1 MAETRTFSLADPVPP
16 PPDAGPAVA
25 RPGLDL
31 RLVPAALLTWAATA
45 MTLTASTAISPGWL
59 LLAAAVFTGAVAWRR
74 GAPTVALPAV
84 TVTVS
89 VAATLIRRARAA
101 AHPIAEGIH
110 SAEGDVG
117 SGLGRGFGAGG
128 VGVGGTDGAG
138 VVKETVLTLTT
149 TPKATEHG
157 ATAQASV
164 AGLPGRVRVFGDER
178 LLDHDR
184 GTVLEA
190 YAKISA
196 SDRPSLSG
204 VTASLRGTVSVVKH
218 PDDHISRVR
227 DGLRDA
233 AAGLP
238 VGPDRLIPAMTLGD
252 ERGFGA
258 ADQKMMVDSGLA
270 HLSAVSGANLALV
283 MGAAVWAL
291 SWAPPRWRVAAAA
304 VTLVAF
310 VAVVGTEPSVLRA
323 LLTGTVG
330 LLAVLLG
337 RRGQAVPALMAG
349 TIVLVVAFPDLAVS
363 IGFALSVAATAG
375 LVLAAAPM
383 THRLLRIPG
392 VAQLPA
398 PLVRATA
405 VALVAHIATV
415 PVLALTLGEVSH
427 ISVVANLAAAPAV
440 APVTVAGTLAAVAA
454 LLGLG
459 PVVTVLVWVAAPFAW
474 WVHAVGHAAA
484 GMPGAAGEMGLLGV
498 AVFLVA
504 AAAAVAWPSVAAAV
518 TCVAMGAAG
527 VVIAF
532 GWHIPVAPPG
542 WIAGACV
549 DDGRV
554 FVVAAMRDDG
564 HLQALP
570 RHCRLALDGAAAEGK
585 DADAV
590 AAVTGGG
597 QAAMTDA
604 WPLAE
609 ELTVEESTVYATLDE
624 AETWGD
630 GTTGQSG
637 GVGAEARP
645 RWLVVADC
653 GDRARDR
660 IRTADG
666 IPVVCPARYGTHAL
680 YPDGAVWR
688 SGAVR
693 RSSAGTG
700 GAGKSGSDTARS
712 GESGTMG
719 E

>member
-1 MAETRTFSLADPVPP
+1 MAKTRTFSLADPAPP

-25 RPGLDL
+25 RPGVDL

-45 MTLTASTAISPGWL
+45 LTLTTSPAISPGWL
-59 LLAAAVFTGAVAWRR
+59 LLPVAVFTGAVAWRR

-101 AHPIAEGIH
+101 AHPIAEGIR
-110 SAEGDVG
+110 GDMG
-117 SGLGRGFGAGG
+117 DMG
-128 VGVGGTDGAG
+128 GGTDGAG

-149 TPKATEHG
+149 TPKATDHG

-164 AGLPGRVRVFGDER
+164 AGLPGRMRVFGDER

-190 YAKISA
+190 YARISA

-204 VTASLRGTVSVVKH
+204 VTASLRGTVDVVKH

-349 TIVLVVAFPDLAVS
+349 TIVLVVGFPDLAVS

-392 VAQLPA
+392 VARLPA

-484 GMPGAAGEMGLLGV
+484 GIPGAAGEMGLVGV

-532 GWHIPVAPPG
+532 GWHIPAAPPG
-542 WIAGACV
+542 WVAGACV

-554 FVVAAMRDDG
+554 LVVAAMRDDG
-564 HLQALP
+564 HLHALP
-570 RHCRLALDGAAAEGK
+570 RHCRLALAGAAAEGNGG
-585 DADAV
+585 DV
-590 AAVTGGG
+590 RSAVTRGG
-597 QAAMTDA
+597 QAATTDA
-604 WPLAE
+604 RPLAE
-609 ELTVEESTVYATLDE
+609 ELTVYSTLDE
-624 AETWGD
+624 AETWSD
-630 GTTGQSG
+630 RATGHPG
-637 GVGAEARP
+637 GVGAGARP

-660 IRTADG
+660 IRTTDG
-666 IPVVCPARYGTHAL
+666 IPVVCPARDGTHAL

-693 RSSAGTG
+693 KSGAGTSS
-700 GAGKSGSDTARS
+700 AGKSGSDTARS

>member
-1 MAETRTFSLADPVPP
+1 MAETRTFSLADPAPR

-25 RPGLDL
+25 RPGVDL

-45 MTLTASTAISPGWL
+45 MTLTTSTTVSPGWL
-59 LLAAAVFTGAVAWRR
+59 LLPVAVFTGVVAWRR

-101 AHPIAEGIH
+101 AHPIAEGIRGGM
-110 SAEGDVG
+110 GDMG
-117 SGLGRGFGAGG
+117 
-128 VGVGGTDGAG
+128 GGTDGAG
-138 VVKETVLTLTT
+138 LVKQTVLTLTT
-149 TPKATEHG
+149 TPKATDHG

-190 YAKISA
+190 YARISA

-204 VTASLRGTVSVVKH
+204 VTASLRGTVDVVKH
-218 PDDHISRVR
+218 PDDHVSRVR

-291 SWAPPRWRVAAAA
+291 SWAPPRWRVVAAA

-392 VAQLPA
+392 VARLPA

-474 WVHAVGHAAA
+474 WVQAVGHAAA
-484 GMPGAAGEMGLLGV
+484 GMPGAAGEMGLVGV
-498 AVFLVA
+498 VVFLVA

-518 TCVAMGAAG
+518 TCVAMGATG

-532 GWHIPVAPPG
+532 GWHIPAAPPG
-542 WIAGACV
+542 WVAGACV

-554 FVVAAMRDDG
+554 LVVPAAMRDDG
-564 HLQALP
+564 HLRALP
-570 RHCRLALDGAAAEGK
+570 RHCRLALDGAAAEGNGG
-585 DADAV
+585 DV
-590 AAVTGGG
+590 RAAVTRGWG
-597 QAAMTDA
+597 AATTDA

-609 ELTVEESTVYATLDE
+609 ELTVDELTVYATLDE
-624 AETWGD
+624 AEEWSSGA
-630 GTTGQSG
+630 TGQPG
-637 GVGAEARP
+637 GVWAGARP

-660 IRTADG
+660 IRTTDG
-666 IPVVCPARYGTHAL
+666 IPVVCPARDGTHAL

-693 RSSAGTG
+693 KSGAGTG

>member
-1 MAETRTFSLADPVPP
+1 MAETRTFSLADPAPP

-25 RPGLDL
+25 RPGVDL

-45 MTLTASTAISPGWL
+45 LTLTTSTTVSPGWL
-59 LLAAAVFTGAVAWRR
+59 LLAAAVFTGVVAWCR

-101 AHPIAEGIH
+101 AHPIAEGI
-110 SAEGDVG
+110 
-117 SGLGRGFGAGG
+117 RG

-149 TPKATEHG
+149 TPKATDHG

-184 GTVLEA
+184 STVLEA

-204 VTASLRGTVSVVKH
+204 VTASLRGTVDVVKH

-291 SWAPPRWRVAAAA
+291 SWAPPRWRVVAAA

-349 TIVLVVAFPDLAVS
+349 TIVLVVAFPDLAMS

-392 VAQLPA
+392 VARLPA

-427 ISVVANLAAAPAV
+427 VSVVANLAAAPAV

-454 LLGLG
+454 LLGLE

-518 TCVAMGAAG
+518 TCVAMGGCGRRYRLRLAYPGRTAG
-527 VVIAF
+527 V
-532 GWHIPVAPPG
+532 
-542 WIAGACV
+542 
-549 DDGRV
+549 GR
-554 FVVAAMRDDG
+554 RG
-564 HLQALP
+564 L
-570 RHCRLALDGAAAEGK
+570 R
-585 DADAV
+585 
-590 AAVTGGG
+590 
-597 QAAMTDA
+597 
-604 WPLAE
+604 
-609 ELTVEESTVYATLDE
+609 
-624 AETWGD
+624 
-630 GTTGQSG
+630 
-637 GVGAEARP
+637 
-645 RWLVVADC
+645 
-653 GDRARDR
+653 
-660 IRTADG
+660 
-666 IPVVCPARYGTHAL
+666 
-680 YPDGAVWR
+680 
-688 SGAVR
+688 
-693 RSSAGTG
+693 
-700 GAGKSGSDTARS
+700 
-712 GESGTMG
+712 
-719 E
+719 

>member
-1 MAETRTFSLADPVPP
+1 MAETRTFSLADPAPP

-25 RPGLDL
+25 RPGVDL

-45 MTLTASTAISPGWL
+45 LTLTTSTAISPGWL
-59 LLAAAVFTGAVAWRR
+59 LLVAAVCTGSVAWRR

-101 AHPIAEGIH
+101 AHPIAEGI
-110 SAEGDVG
+110 
-117 SGLGRGFGAGG
+117 RG

-149 TPKATEHG
+149 TPKATDHG

-204 VTASLRGTVSVVKH
+204 VTASLRGTVDVVKH

-291 SWAPPRWRVAAAA
+291 SWAPPRWRVVAAA

-392 VAQLPA
+392 VARLPA

-427 ISVVANLAAAPAV
+427 VSVVANLAAAPAV

-484 GMPGAAGEMGLLGV
+484 GMPGDAGEMGLFGV
-498 AVFLVA
+498 TVFLVA
-504 AAAAVAWPSVAAAV
+504 AAAAVAWPSGAAAV

-532 GWHIPVAPPG
+532 GWHIPAAPPG
-542 WIAGACV
+542 WVVGACV

-554 FVVAAMRDDG
+554 LVVPAALRDDV

-570 RHCRLALDGAAAEGK
+570 RNCRLALDGAAAEGNGG
-585 DADAV
+585 DV
-590 AAVTGGG
+590 GVAVTGGG
-597 QAAMTDA
+597 QAATTDA

-624 AETWGD
+624 AETWSA
-630 GTTGQSG
+630 GTTGHSG
-637 GVGAEARP
+637 GAGAGARP

-660 IRTADG
+660 IRTTDG
-666 IPVVCPARYGTHAL
+666 IPVVCPARDGTHAL

-693 RSSAGTG
+693 KSDAGAG
-700 GAGKSGSDTARS
+700 GAGTSGSGTARS

>member
-1 MAETRTFSLADPVPP
+1 MAETRTFSLADPAPP

-25 RPGLDL
+25 RPGVDL

-45 MTLTASTAISPGWL
+45 MTVTASPAISPGWL

-101 AHPIAEGIH
+101 AHPIAEGIR
-110 SAEGDVG
+110 SDMG
-117 SGLGRGFGAGG
+117 
-128 VGVGGTDGAG
+128 GGTDGAG

-392 VAQLPA
+392 VARLPA

-459 PVVTVLVWVAAPFAW
+459 PVVTVLVWVGAPFAW

-542 WIAGACV
+542 WVAGACV

-554 FVVAAMRDDG
+554 LVIPAAMRDDG
-564 HLQALP
+564 RLQALP
-570 RHCRLALDGAAAEGK
+570 RHCRLALDGAAAEGHGGE
-585 DADAV
+585 AG
-590 AAVTGGG
+590 AAVTSGGG
-597 QAAMTDA
+597 AATTGA
-604 WPLAE
+604 HPLAE
-609 ELTVEESTVYATLDE
+609 ELTVFATLDD
-624 AETWGD
+624 AETWSD
-630 GTTGQSG
+630 RATGHPG
-637 GVGAEARP
+637 GVGTGVRP
-645 RWLVVADC
+645 WWLVVADC

-660 IRTADG
+660 IRTTDG
-666 IPVVCPARYGTHAL
+666 IPVVCPARDGTHAL

-693 RSSAGTG
+693 KSDAGAG
-700 GAGKSGSDTARS
+700 GAGRNSSGTARS

>member
-1 MAETRTFSLADPVPP
+1 MTETRTFSLADPAPP

-25 RPGLDL
+25 RPGVDL

-45 MTLTASTAISPGWL
+45 LTLATSTTISPGWL
-59 LLAAAVFTGAVAWRR
+59 LIPVAVFTGVVAWSR

-84 TVTVS
+84 TVAVS
-89 VAATLIRRARAA
+89 VAGTLIRRARAA
-101 AHPIAEGIH
+101 AHPIAEGIR
-110 SAEGDVG
+110 GDMG
-117 SGLGRGFGAGG
+117 DMG
-128 VGVGGTDGAG
+128 GGTDGAG
-138 VVKETVLTLTT
+138 VVRETVLTLTT
-149 TPKATEHG
+149 TPKATDHG

-164 AGLPGRVRVFGDER
+164 PGLPGRVRVFGDER

-184 GTVLEA
+184 GTVMEA
-190 YAKISA
+190 YARIAA

-204 VTASLRGTVSVVKH
+204 VTASLRGTVDVVKH

-291 SWAPPRWRVAAAA
+291 SWAPPRWRVAAAT

-392 VAQLPA
+392 VARLPA

-459 PVVTVLVWVAAPFAW
+459 PVVTVLVWVGAPFAW

-542 WIAGACV
+542 WVAGACV

-554 FVVAAMRDDG
+554 LVIPAAMRDDG
-564 HLQALP
+564 RLQALL
-570 RHCRLALDGAAAEGK
+570 RHCRLALDGAAAEGN
-585 DADAV
+585 DADAG
-590 AAVTGGG
+590 AAVTMGGG
-597 QAAMTDA
+597 AVITDA

-609 ELTVEESTVYATLDE
+609 ELTVDELTVNATLDE
-624 AETWGD
+624 AEKWGY
-630 GTTGQSG
+630 GATGQRG
-637 GVGAEARP
+637 GAGAGARP

-660 IRTADG
+660 IRTTDG
-666 IPVVCPARYGTHAL
+666 IPVVCPARDGTHAL
-680 YPDGAVWR
+680 YPDGAVWK
-688 SGAVR
+688 SGAG
-693 RSSAGTG
+693 AG
-700 GAGKSGSDTARS
+700 GAGKSGSGAARS

>member
-1 MAETRTFSLADPVPP
+1 MAEARTFSLADPAPP

-25 RPGLDL
+25 RPGVDL

-45 MTLTASTAISPGWL
+45 LTLTTSTTISPGWL
-59 LLAAAVFTGAVAWRR
+59 LLPVAVVTGAVAWRR
-74 GAPTVALPAV
+74 GAPTVALPAA
-84 TVTVS
+84 TVTVA

-101 AHPIAEGIH
+101 AHPIAEGIRGGM
-110 SAEGDVG
+110 GDMG
-117 SGLGRGFGAGG
+117 
-128 VGVGGTDGAG
+128 GGTDGAG
-138 VVKETVLTLTT
+138 AVKETVLTLTT
-149 TPKATEHG
+149 TPKATDHG

-204 VTASLRGTVSVVKH
+204 VTASLRGTVDVVKH

-392 VAQLPA
+392 VARLPA

-484 GMPGAAGEMGLLGV
+484 GMPGAAGEMGLVGV
-498 AVFLVA
+498 AVFLVT

-532 GWHIPVAPPG
+532 GWHIPAAPPG
-542 WIAGACV
+542 WVAGACV

-554 FVVAAMRDDG
+554 LVVAAMRDDG
-564 HLQALP
+564 HRHALP
-570 RHCRLALDGAAAEGK
+570 RHCRLALAGAAAEGNGG
-585 DADAV
+585 DAG
-590 AAVTGGG
+590 AAVTRGGG
-597 QAAMTDA
+597 AATMDA
-604 WPLAE
+604 RPLAE
-609 ELTVEESTVYATLDE
+609 ELTVYATLDE
-624 AETWGD
+624 AEKWSSGA
-630 GTTGQSG
+630 TGQPG
-637 GVGAEARP
+637 GVGAGARP

-660 IRTADG
+660 IRTTDG
-666 IPVVCPARYGTHAL
+666 IPVVCPVRDGTHAL

-688 SGAVR
+688 SGAAW
-693 RSSAGTG
+693 RSGAGAG